1 MLGTQAQREGLSHH
15 PNTIAC
21 VQSEEDV
28 HSAEKPLSTRSKDV
42 PEKWSMFRTSKSQTG
57 CVRIPVSVFSYLIH
71 TKEVG
76 LSL

>member
-15 PNTIAC
+15 PNPIAC

-28 HSAEKPLSTRSKDV
+28 HSADKPLSTRSKDV
-42 PEKWSMFRTSKSQTG
+42 PEKWSMFRTSESQTG
-57 CVRIPVSVFSYLIH
+57 FPVSVFNSLIH